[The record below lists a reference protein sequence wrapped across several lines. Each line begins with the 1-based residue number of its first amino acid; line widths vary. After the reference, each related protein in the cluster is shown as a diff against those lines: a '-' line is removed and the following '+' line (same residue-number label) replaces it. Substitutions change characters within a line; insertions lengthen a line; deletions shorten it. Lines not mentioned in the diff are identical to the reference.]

1 MELIDIY
8 DENNKSTGTVMD
20 RKEAHEKGMWHH
32 ESVVI
37 VMNDKNQI
45 LLQKRSYKRH
55 NYPGKWGLM
64 AGHVMSGDTPK
75 ATAVRELKEEIGLH
89 VYQKDLRFIEI
100 YVKNVP
106 SNRAFIYIYLV
117 KTNKKV
123 SDYILQTEELSEVK
137 YYSIDNLIKRIKK
150 KDKTL
155 VFGGDQLHIDLFN
168 LIKNFTI

>member
-1 MELIDIY
+1 MELIDIF
-8 DENNKSTGTVMD
+8 DENNKATGEVID
-20 RKEAHEKGMWHH
+20 RKDAHKNGLWHR

-37 VMNDKNQI
+37 VMNEKNQV

-75 ATAVRELKEEIGLH
+75 STAVRELKEEIGLEAN
-89 VYQKDLRFIEI
+89 QKDLRFIEI

-117 KTNKKV
+117 KTDKKV
-123 SDYILQTEELSEVK
+123 NDYIIQRDELSEVK
-137 YYSIDNLIKRIKK
+137 YYSIDTLIKRIKK
-150 KDKTL
+150 NDKTL
-155 VFGGDQLHIDLFN
+155 VFGGDPLHIELFT
-168 LIKNFTI
+168 LIKNFMI

>member
-8 DENNKSTGTVMD
+8 DENNKATGEVID
-20 RKEAHEKGMWHH
+20 RKEAHQKGLWHH

-37 VMNDKNQI
+37 VMNEKNQI

-75 ATAVRELKEEIGLH
+75 ATAVRELKEEIGLQ

-117 KTNKKV
+117 KTDKKE
-123 SDYILQTEELSEVK
+123 SEYTIQKEELSEVK
-137 YYSIDNLIKRIKK
+137 YYSIDSLIKRIKK
-150 KDKTL
+150 NDKTL
-155 VFGGDQLHIDLFN
+155 VFCGDPLHIELFT
-168 LIKNFTI
+168 LIKDFTI